1 MSSKTI
7 LLTSVPLT
15 LILLALSAI
24 VTGIC
29 APASAQTYTSF
40 DAFPNT
46 HTFPYEMDSSGR
58 IVGTGAQNGAPTQG
72 FLRNTDGSIS
82 VLGAPAADWIGFCGT
97 NALAGRYQDA
107 AAVEHGFVGAI
118 SGPFTSFDVA
128 GSTGTYAWKANSV
141 GQIVGTWTAS
151 GNLYHGFVRNS
162 NGSITTFD
170 VPKEAQTFPQ
180 AINTS
185 GQVAGL
191 VWDSA
196 GVLHGFTGTVG
207 GPYSVYNFP
216 SGTQYASAHLNDAG
230 QVTGYYADR
239 NFTAHGYLRDTNG
252 TFTTLNEP
260 GQVLA
265 NAINTV
271 GNIVGVDGGKYSGR
285 KDGFLRR
292 PDGTSAKIEYPG
304 ASGITSSTI
313 PEDINQSGVIL
324 GRYQITT
331 SSGGDTTWHGFIVA
345 GVH

>member
-1 MSSKTI
+1 MLSKTI
-7 LLTSVPLT
+7 PLISVPLT
-15 LILLALSAI
+15 LILLALAAI
-24 VTGIC
+24 VAGIC

-46 HTFPYEMDSSGR
+46 HTFPYEMDSAGR
-58 IVGTGAQNGAPTQG
+58 IVGTGAQNGAPTQD

-97 NALAGRYQDA
+97 NSLAGRYQDA
-107 AAVEHGFVGAI
+107 TAVEHGFVGPI

-128 GSTGTYAWKANSV
+128 GSTGTYAWKANSG

-180 AINTS
+180 AINTA

-207 GPYSVYNFP
+207 GSHTVYNFP
-216 SGTQYASAHLNDAG
+216 TGTQYASAHLNDAG

-265 NAINTV
+265 NAINVV

-313 PEDINQSGVIL
+313 PEDINQSGVIM

-331 SSGGDTTWHGFIVA
+331 SSGGDPTWHGFIVT